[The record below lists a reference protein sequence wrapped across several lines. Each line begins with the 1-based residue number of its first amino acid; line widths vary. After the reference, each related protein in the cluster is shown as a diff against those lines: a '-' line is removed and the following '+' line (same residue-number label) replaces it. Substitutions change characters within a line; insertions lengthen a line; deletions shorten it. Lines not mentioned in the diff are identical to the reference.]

1 MTNIG
6 NFEEEYLMT
15 RNIGNRGICGLKS
28 GGGGHTAVQA
38 IAHPEMSP
46 VLLQRRSLLT
56 FLHQFRSL
64 GGGLE
69 WVLRGKE
76 M

>member
-1 MTNIG
+1 
-6 NFEEEYLMT
+6 MT

-28 GGGGHTAVQA
+28 GGGGHAAVQA

-64 GGGLE
+64 GEGGVERVE
-69 WVLRGKE
+69 WVLWGKE